1 MKGRKSMKQKVKKL
15 LVLGMAVGLMVSS
28 TLCVSAAGLRDV
40 FDAKYYADTY
50 ADLKAAFGED
60 EEALYNHFINCGLA
74 ENRSMNPVIDVQA
87 YRAAYPDLDAAFGD
101 NWDAYVEHYLTQG
114 MSEGRTEGILFNPLE
129 YAAAYPDVA
138 AAFGNDIIA
147 ITKHYLTCG
156 IAEGRTAG
164 VTAKAEEKSSSGGGS
179 SSSSSSTQPPVSVNK
194 PIEVYGAVVKVAATE
209 TFNLGSKT
217 ASASVTGSGTQ
228 GDQYKADVTVTSEVE
243 IDGSYWFAV
252 GIPVP
257 TGESWDGAKRWLKVS
272 SGWENLDDPAPN
284 GTLCKTENDDQTVKY
299 FGIGDDGLGGEA
311 KLYLGTAE
319 DPNSPSPND
328 EGVYYTLDVKFA
340 AELPERSVLFY
351 NVEFDEYG
359 KVKLLKSESVQVTGG
374 FGTAGIPYINN
385 DKVITITKTDNNK
398 KGTSSSKDIYWYAVA
413 LPVDSERSE
422 YWLKIS
428 SNWENVKA
436 NQMTATDDS
445 NKPSGNYLIYG
456 VGEIEDEATVEL
468 CVSADSSSLS
478 NGTYY
483 KFKIRL
489 VDSTE
494 GEEEISTVSTDD
506 VDDATVPAAD
516 DPAETGDDDGDDDGD
531 DADNGATDNS
541 GNDTNSDD
549 IADADAETG
558 ENGVSS

>member
-1 MKGRKSMKQKVKKL
+1 MKQKVKKL

-147 ITKHYLTCG
+147 ITRHYLTCG

-194 PIEVYGAVVKVAATE
+194 PIEVYGAVEKVATTE
-209 TFNLGSKT
+209 TFNLGTKT
-217 ASASVTGSGTQ
+217 ATASVTGSGTQ
-228 GDQYKADVTVTSEVE
+228 GDQYKADVTVTSEVK

-257 TGESWDGAKRWLKVS
+257 TGESWDGAKRWLKVGGS
-272 SGWENLDDPAPN
+272 WENLDDPAPN
-284 GTLCKTENDDQTVKY
+284 GTLVTTEKEDGTVKY
-299 FGIGDDGLGGEA
+299 FGIGDNGLGGEA
-311 KLYLGTAE
+311 ELYLGTA
-319 DPNSPSPND
+319 DNPDSPSPDD

-340 AELPERSVLFY
+340 ADLPESSVLFY
-351 NVEFDEYG
+351 NVEFVDG
-359 KVKLLKSESVQVTGG
+359 NVKLLANPESVQVTGG

-398 KGTSSSKDIYWYAVA
+398 KGTSSSKNIYWYAVA
-413 LPVDSERSE
+413 LPVESVGSE
-422 YWLKIS
+422 YWLKIG

-445 NKPSGNYLIYG
+445 NKPSGSYLIYG
-456 VGEIEDEATVEL
+456 VGETEDEATVEL
-468 CVSADSSSLS
+468 CVSSAATVT
-478 NGTYY
+478 NGIPAGGTFY
-483 KFKIRL
+483 KFKIKL
-489 VDSTE
+489 EGSGSTE
-494 GEEEISTVSTDD
+494 GMEEVSVSTVSTDD

-516 DPAETGDDDGDDDGD
+516 DPTDTGDGDGD
-531 DADNGATDNS
+531 DADNGATDNGS
-541 GNDTNSDD
+541 DDTNSDD

-558 ENGVSS
+558 ENGASS

>member
-1 MKGRKSMKQKVKKL
+1 MKQKVKKL

-164 VTAKAEEKSSSGGGS
+164 VTAKAEEKSSSGGS
-179 SSSSSSTQPPVSVNK
+179 SSSSSSSSPSTQPPVSVNK
-194 PIEVYGAVVKVAATE
+194 PIEVYGAVEKVATTE
-209 TFNLGSKT
+209 TFDLGSIS

-228 GDQYKADVTVTSEVE
+228 EDQYKADVTVTKAVE

-257 TGESWDGAKRWLKVS
+257 TGESWDGANRWLKVGS
-272 SGWENLDDPAPN
+272 SWENLDVPAPN
-284 GTLCKTENDDQTVKY
+284 GTLVTTEKADGTVKY
-299 FGIGDDGLGGEA
+299 FGIGDNGLGGEA
-311 KLYLGTAE
+311 ELYLGTAAN
-319 DPNSPSPND
+319 PGSPSPDD

-340 AELPERSVLFY
+340 ADLPERSVLFY
-351 NVEFDEYG
+351 NVEFMDG
-359 KVKLLKSESVQVTGG
+359 NVKLLANPESVQVTGG
-374 FGTAGIPYINN
+374 LGTAGIPYINN
-385 DKVITITKTDNNK
+385 DKVIKITKTENNK
-398 KGTSSSKDIYWYAVA
+398 KGTSSSKDIHWYAVA
-413 LPVDSERSE
+413 LPVDSEGSE
-422 YWLKIS
+422 YWLKIG

-436 NQMTATDDS
+436 NQMTATGDS
-445 NKPSGNYLIYG
+445 NKPSGDYLIYG
-456 VGEIEDEATVEL
+456 VGETEEEATVEL
-468 CVSADSSSLS
+468 CVSTDSSSLS

-483 KFKIRL
+483 KFKIQL

-494 GEEEISTVSTDD
+494 GEEEISIVSTD
-506 VDDATVPAAD
+506 DDATVPAAD
-516 DPAETGDDDGDDDGD
+516 DPAETGDDDGDGDGD
-531 DADNGATDNS
+531 DADNGATDNGS
-541 GNDTNSDD
+541 DNANNDDT
-549 IADADAETG
+549 ADADAETG
-558 ENGVSS
+558 EN